1 MTQAKD
7 FSLESLISTHIKS
20 KFDGQVVEIFLAKN
34 HVKLHFQA
42 NHYQH
47 LHSYITWFHFH
58 ENIYQQ
64 KKESLSSNNIM
75 HKLIQVHQ
83 VQAI

>member
-47 LHSYITWFHFH
+47 LHSYIT
-58 ENIYQQ
+58 
-64 KKESLSSNNIM
+64 
-75 HKLIQVHQ
+75 
-83 VQAI
+83 